1 MKIILLE
8 EIGKLGKTGD
18 VVTVRDG
25 YARNFL
31 IPRNKAK
38 EATPANMKMLDALK
52 KKVALAEKA
61 RRDEAEALAGRIEK
75 LSITISANAGE
86 EDKLYGS
93 VTGDDIAEALGAE
106 GIVIDKKDI
115 TLDEPIKKL
124 GVYQVTV
131 KVHPEV
137 RAGLK
142 VWVVKK

>member
-1 MKIILLE
+1 
-8 EIGKLGKTGD
+8 
-18 VVTVRDG
+18 
-25 YARNFL
+25 
-31 IPRNKAK
+31 
-38 EATPANMKMLDALK
+38 MKMLDALK

-124 GVYQVTV
+124 GIYQVTV